1 MCPFGWSSIIQRE
14 LTLVKKKL
22 GKRTDESINNKALD
36 DLKTEKSALKKV
48 LAKSQM
54 CWKSL
59 DLVIRKSRGPHNK
72 VGIGCVEKKFLCM
85 HIPVSSYISSLHRQM
100 VHLRVNL
107 RKLTSKDPKLNRYLK
122 RK

>member
-54 CWKSL
+54 C
-59 DLVIRKSRGPHNK
+59 
-72 VGIGCVEKKFLCM
+72 
-85 HIPVSSYISSLHRQM
+85 
-100 VHLRVNL
+100 
-107 RKLTSKDPKLNRYLK
+107 
-122 RK
+122 